1 MKKQF
6 DPSKTIFL
14 IDGSSFLYRAYYA
27 LKPLHTLQGEPVQ
40 AVYSFCRMIK
50 KLIKEFDPH
59 YLCLVWDSKGKTTRH
74 EIFPEY
80 KATRQ
85 EPPSD
90 LFQQKEHILK
100 FAHMV
105 AIPQVAQ
112 VGIEADDLMYSIA
125 KDRSQAGDTV
135 VLITADKDMRQML
148 SNNVVVFDPFKD
160 IIIDEQS
167 FQEKMGFPV
176 SKLPFYFA
184 LLGDTS
190 DNIPGVKGIGEKGAT
205 ELVTQFESLTD
216 LYEHIDQVTKER
228 TRKLLL
234 ESRDNAF
241 LSENLFLLRYY
252 KVESDKQF
260 LSFDKSLWKNAYP
273 LFKELN
279 FKSLVAELEQESIAP
294 EAKLKLSEFK
304 NYKFI
309 TVSTEEQLKQVCIE
323 IENKKLFAID
333 TELTGLNPLHNHVV
347 GISIS
352 IHEGTSYYIPYGH
365 QVMEPQLDQ
374 QTVFSYIKPILEN
387 PDIKKIMHH
396 AKFDMLA
403 FKHYGINVQGLIFDT
418 LIAAHLTTKD
428 WQRANL
434 KYLSEYYLQEPML
447 TFADAVTNNGYKNFS
462 ELPLELAT
470 EYAAADAH
478 QTLKLYPVMME
489 QLKEHAMGE
498 LFETIE
504 FPLLFVLYS
513 METEGIYVD
522 QEILHKLDKQ
532 VTSEIQTIIEKIN
545 VIVGPEFKE
554 LNLNSPKQL
563 KELLF
568 DYLQLPPQKKT
579 AGKTTYSTDQEVLEA
594 LAHLHPVPRLIVQ
607 YRTLFKLKSTYID
620 ALPHYINP
628 ETNKV
633 HTTFSQ
639 TVVAT
644 GRLASSDPNLQNIPT
659 SAIHEGMISLR
670 SAFKPE
676 PGNVFIAADYSQIE
690 LRVLAYLSQDE
701 ILLSAFKRGADIHT
715 ETASRLFDVPAH
727 EVTHEQRQLG
737 KRINFSILYGLTPF
751 GLSKDLNIPF
761 GQAKT
766 YIEKYFAQYPQVSEW
781 MEGVINE
788 TKKNG
793 YVTTHWGRRR
803 YIPAIYEQNK
813 NLYENA
819 RRVAI
824 NTKAQGTAAEL
835 MKQGMIALAHKLT
848 TELPQAKLILQIH
861 DELLISVPA
870 AQCAQAEKITKNVL
884 ETIVDW
890 NVPLEVT
897 IRNGASWAD
906 VTK

>member
-100 FAHMV
+100 FADMV

-309 TVSTEEQLKQVCIE
+309 TISTEEQLKQVCIE

-347 GISIS
+347 GISVS

-403 FKHYGINVQGLIFDT
+403 FKHYGIKF
-418 LIAAHLTTKD
+418 K
-428 WQRANL
+428 
-434 KYLSEYYLQEPML
+434 
-447 TFADAVTNNGYKNFS
+447 
-462 ELPLELAT
+462 
-470 EYAAADAH
+470 H
-478 QTLKLYPVMME
+478 Q
-489 QLKEHAMGE
+489 H
-498 LFETIE
+498 
-504 FPLLFVLYS
+504 
-513 METEGIYVD
+513 
-522 QEILHKLDKQ
+522 
-532 VTSEIQTIIEKIN
+532 
-545 VIVGPEFKE
+545 
-554 LNLNSPKQL
+554 
-563 KELLF
+563 
-568 DYLQLPPQKKT
+568 
-579 AGKTTYSTDQEVLEA
+579 
-594 LAHLHPVPRLIVQ
+594 
-607 YRTLFKLKSTYID
+607 
-620 ALPHYINP
+620 
-628 ETNKV
+628 
-633 HTTFSQ
+633 
-639 TVVAT
+639 
-644 GRLASSDPNLQNIPT
+644 
-659 SAIHEGMISLR
+659 R
-670 SAFKPE
+670 S
-676 PGNVFIAADYSQIE
+676 
-690 LRVLAYLSQDE
+690 
-701 ILLSAFKRGADIHT
+701 
-715 ETASRLFDVPAH
+715 
-727 EVTHEQRQLG
+727 
-737 KRINFSILYGLTPF
+737 
-751 GLSKDLNIPF
+751 
-761 GQAKT
+761 
-766 YIEKYFAQYPQVSEW
+766 
-781 MEGVINE
+781 
-788 TKKNG
+788 
-793 YVTTHWGRRR
+793 
-803 YIPAIYEQNK
+803 
-813 NLYENA
+813 
-819 RRVAI
+819 
-824 NTKAQGTAAEL
+824 
-835 MKQGMIALAHKLT
+835 
-848 TELPQAKLILQIH
+848 
-861 DELLISVPA
+861 
-870 AQCAQAEKITKNVL
+870 
-884 ETIVDW
+884 
-890 NVPLEVT
+890 
-897 IRNGASWAD
+897 
-906 VTK
+906 